1 RIACR
6 LRYKIVR
13 IGVDNN
19 SPADDVGCR
28 SRSNRPV
35 FGDYFEGTG
44 AVFTYYEIVDITS
57 MEFAA
62 FRAIAVRMAHGIP
75 VRARG
80 CSIRCAAV
88 AVLVE
93 VNRVRTWFGTLH
105 LQRHLHA
112 IAGFF
117 KGCLT
122 REGAS
127 TRALNLGRSG
137 ILFC

>member
-1 RIACR
+1 KVTNGRIGSPPCTIRNLTFHDNATAFTCTRIACR

-44 AVFTYYEIVDITS
+44 AVLPYYAIVDVTS

-75 VRARG
+75 VPARG
-80 CSIRCAAV
+80 CSTRCAAV
-88 AVLVE
+88 AALV
-93 VNRVRTWFGTLH
+93 
-105 LQRHLHA
+105 
-112 IAGFF
+112 
-117 KGCLT
+117 
-122 REGAS
+122 
-127 TRALNLGRSG
+127 
-137 ILFC
+137 